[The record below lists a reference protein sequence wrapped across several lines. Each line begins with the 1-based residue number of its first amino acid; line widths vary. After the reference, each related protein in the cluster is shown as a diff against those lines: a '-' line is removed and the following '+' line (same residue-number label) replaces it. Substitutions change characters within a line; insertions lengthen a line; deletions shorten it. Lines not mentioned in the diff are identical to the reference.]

1 MGLFSW
7 LFRRAS
13 PPEHFEPSGDF
24 TFEVVGESFYQD
36 ALLRICGGRTE
47 RGHKKEVLT
56 TLVQD
61 DANPHD
67 NMAIRV
73 DVNGRTVGHLKSGG
87 GAAVPEVAR
96 CEQPRRYDDDL
107 FSSHCRRVG

>member
-47 RGHKKEVLT
+47 HGHRKEVLT
-56 TLVQD
+56 TLVHD
-61 DANPHD
+61 DANPHGQHGD
-67 NMAIRV
+67 PGGRERQ
-73 DVNGRTVGHLKSGG
+73 DGRTPESGG

-96 CEQPRRYDDDL
+96 CQQPRR
-107 FSSHCRRVG
+107 